1 MEAEESSQARAWL
14 FEETAGRQGTGA
26 NVIPGGREGTSLSK
40 SGCTLSGKKMR
51 EEGISALSPLLSVP
65 HWSHPSPRL

>member
-1 MEAEESSQARAWL
+1 MEAGESSQARAWL

-40 SGCTLSGKKMR
+40 SGCALNGKKMR
-51 EEGISALSPLLSVP
+51 EEGISIGLIQVHGFNCLPLADNS
-65 HWSHPSPRL
+65 

>member
-1 MEAEESSQARAWL
+1 MEAEESSQDRAWL

-40 SGCTLSGKKMR
+40 SG
-51 EEGISALSPLLSVP
+51 
-65 HWSHPSPRL
+65 